1 MPSDRDTDGEPTT
14 DAYLTLL
21 SNARRRAVLLSIYDR
36 GSDGEPIPVEEALPG
51 PISASVEVSLNHNHL
66 PKLEEHGVVRWD
78 REAGTV
84 AAGPAFG
91 AIEPF
96 LDCLDDDRGALPDD
110 WRPGRDH

>member
-1 MPSDRDTDGEPTT
+1 MPSDRDEEPTA
-14 DAYLTLL
+14 DACLTLL
-21 SNARRRAVLLSIYDR
+21 SNAHRRAVLLSIYDR
-36 GSDGEPIPVEEALPG
+36 EPIPVEETIPG

-84 AAGPAFG
+84 AAGPTFG

-96 LDCLDDDRGALPDD
+96 IDCLDDDRGALPDD
-110 WRPGRDH
+110 WRPGRDR